1 VPSRKM
7 MAASPAQCAWH
18 IGCAMAPPRLWTP
31 SPGTQAVVSGPN
43 GKKVYIAT
51 SENGFDAIDT

>member
-1 VPSRKM
+1 